1 MHISDP
7 IPTSIVLLLSALAGE
22 RSLWFAP
29 AHYSTRTLLVDLLLT
44 SRSFRFIKPAWLSHS
59 GEQKDFEVYSCHV
72 SPDGSRLATAAGD
85 GHVRI
90 WSTEA
95 VLQAGDPNYTKPA
108 QLCHMSY
115 HSGTIHTVRFSPN
128 GRWLASG
135 ADDKIICIYHL
146 DTNPPSHAASFGM
159 QYLLEFRI

>member
-1 MHISDP
+1 MAR
-7 IPTSIVLLLSALAGE
+7 SAELNG
-22 RSLWFAP
+22 W
-29 AHYSTRTLLVDLLLT
+29 
-44 SRSFRFIKPAWLSHS
+44 I
-59 GEQKDFEVYSCHV
+59 
-72 SPDGSRLATAAGD
+72 D

-95 VLQAGDPNYTKPA
+95 ILQAGDPDYSKPK

-135 ADDKIICIYHL
+135 ADDKIICIYYL
-146 DTNPPSHAASFGM
+146 DTNPPAHSVSFGM
-159 QYLLEFRI
+159 YYRITLKYLRPGTHESSRIERAPSS

>member
-1 MHISDP
+1 
-7 IPTSIVLLLSALAGE
+7 
-22 RSLWFAP
+22 
-29 AHYSTRTLLVDLLLT
+29 
-44 SRSFRFIKPAWLSHS
+44 
-59 GEQKDFEVYSCHV
+59 V
-72 SPDGSRLATAAGD
+72 SPDGNRLATAAGGEIDKAMDEGDNAESQSID
-85 GHVRI
+85 GYVRI

-95 VLQAGDPNYTKPA
+95 ILEAGDPDSKKPK

-146 DTNPPSHAASFGM
+146 DLNPPSHQASFGM
-159 QYLLEFRI
+159 QPSAVGTI

>member
-1 MHISDP
+1 MYRRMELDWQRLLEVSELISM
-7 IPTSIVLLLSALAGE
+7 IRELYTKLCGQ
-22 RSLWFAP
+22 
-29 AHYSTRTLLVDLLLT
+29 T
-44 SRSFRFIKPAWLSHS
+44 
-59 GEQKDFEVYSCHV
+59 
-72 SPDGSRLATAAGD
+72 D

-95 VLQAGDPNYTKPA
+95 ILQAGDPDYSKPK

-135 ADDKIICIYHL
+135 ADDKIICIYQL
-146 DTNPPSHAASFGM
+146 DTNPPAHSVSFGM
-159 QYLLEFRI
+159 HSGRKLQTCLVNANPMSRNKRATPG

>member
-1 MHISDP
+1 MDEGDNAESQ
-7 IPTSIVLLLSALAGE
+7 SI
-22 RSLWFAP
+22 
-29 AHYSTRTLLVDLLLT
+29 
-44 SRSFRFIKPAWLSHS
+44 
-59 GEQKDFEVYSCHV
+59 
-72 SPDGSRLATAAGD
+72 DGY
-85 GHVRI
+85 VRI

-95 VLQAGDPNYTKPA
+95 ILEAGDPDSKKPK

-146 DTNPPSHAASFGM
+146 DLNPPSHQASFGM
-159 QYLLEFRI
+159 QPSAVGTI

>member
-1 MHISDP
+1 MRCFQP
-7 IPTSIVLLLSALAGE
+7 
-22 RSLWFAP
+22 
-29 AHYSTRTLLVDLLLT
+29 
-44 SRSFRFIKPAWLSHS
+44 
-59 GEQKDFEVYSCHV
+59 GEQKDFEVYSLSV
-72 SPDGSRLATAAGD
+72 SPDGLRLATAAGGECDSEEDIAGGCLLNVERTD

-95 VLQAGDPNYTKPA
+95 ILQAGDPNFTKPK

-135 ADDKIICIYHL
+135 ADDKIICIYQL
-146 DTNPPSHAASFGM
+146 DTQPAAHSASFGM
-159 QYLLEFRI
+159 DRYLRKVEEELQDADEL

>member
-1 MHISDP
+1 MHRQRP
-7 IPTSIVLLLSALAGE
+7 FVKLEVLTEVL
-22 RSLWFAP
+22 
-29 AHYSTRTLLVDLLLT
+29 
-44 SRSFRFIKPAWLSHS
+44 

-90 WSTEA
+90 WSMEA
-95 VLQAGDPNYTKPA
+95 IRNAANADFEGPK
-108 QLCHMSY
+108 QLCHMTY
-115 HSGTIHTVRFSPN
+115 HSGTIHTVRFSPD

-146 DTNPPSHAASFGM
+146 EKEPPAHGASFGK
-159 QYLLEFRI
+159 